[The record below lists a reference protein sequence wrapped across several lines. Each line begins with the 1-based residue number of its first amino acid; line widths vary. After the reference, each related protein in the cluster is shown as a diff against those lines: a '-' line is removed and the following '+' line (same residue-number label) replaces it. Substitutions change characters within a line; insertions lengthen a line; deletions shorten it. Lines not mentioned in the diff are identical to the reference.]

1 MRTPN
6 TQRGLGGIGLLFVFG
21 LIALVALIVIKCLP
35 LYLNQMKV
43 ARVLH
48 SVGEDPE
55 LSTADA
61 MTIREHL
68 QRRWMIE
75 DIDGLKPAD
84 VKIKRNDQGR
94 SMSYAYEARAHLFY
108 NISVVVDFSDD
119 LPLRS
124 GTGSGD

>member
-55 LSTADA
+55 LSAADA
-61 MTIREHL
+61 MTIRNHL
-68 QRRWMIE
+68 QRRWDIE

-94 SMSYAYEARAHLFY
+94 RMSYGYEARAHLFY

-124 GTGSGD
+124 GTGSDG

>member
-21 LIALVALIVIKCLP
+21 LIALVTLIVIKCLP

-48 SVGEDPE
+48 SVSEDPE
-55 LSTADA
+55 LSASDSMA
-61 MTIREHL
+61 IREHL

-75 DIDGLKPAD
+75 DIDGLKPTD

-94 SMSYAYEARAHLFY
+94 RMSYGYEARAHLFY

-124 GTGSGD
+124 GTGNGD